1 MVVERKDLFS
11 HYGPS
16 RISLFRNALENGR
29 PSLGSSRYLKR
40 VKEGNPA
47 PGVQASCS
55 ASLTIGYHGY
65 GIGAVTVQSALKR
78 IDAAPP
84 GASSKSGSSEW
95 IFSLVRVQMINRKI
109 DVIMHLV
116 T

>member
-1 MVVERKDLFS
+1 MFS
-11 HYGPS
+11 HYGSS
-16 RISLFRNALENGR
+16 RISLFRNAVENGR

-47 PGVQASCS
+47 PGVQAYCS

-78 IDAAPP
+78 IDASQP
-84 GASSKSGSSEW
+84 GGFIGIRIQRMDLLPGSRADDKQE
-95 IFSLVRVQMINRKI
+95 
-109 DVIMHLV
+109 D
-116 T
+116 